1 MLSLQAII
9 ALTYIPSI
17 PLIAFSVVAGMEN
30 NPKAQKWYG
39 FFGGVFFVIATV
51 AYIFFLIELFSY

>member
-9 ALTYIPSI
+9 ALTYVPSV

-30 NPKAQKWYG
+30 KPKAQKWYG
-39 FFGGVFFVIATV
+39 FFGVVFFIIAIV
-51 AYIFFLIELFSY
+51 AYILFLIELLST

>member
-9 ALTYIPSI
+9 ALTYVPSL
-17 PLIAFSVVAGMEN
+17 PLIALYVVAGREN

-51 AYIFFLIELFSY
+51 AYIFFLIALLSY

>member
-9 ALTYIPSI
+9 ALTYVPSV

-51 AYIFFLIELFSY
+51 AYVFFLGEILSN

>member
-30 NPKAQKWYG
+30 SPKAQKWYG

>member
-9 ALTYIPSI
+9 ALTYVPSV

-30 NPKAQKWYG
+30 KRKAQKWFRFLG
-39 FFGGVFFVIATV
+39 CIFFIIAAVTYVFFLGEI
-51 AYIFFLIELFSY
+51 LSN

>member
-9 ALTYIPSI
+9 ALTYVPSL
-17 PLIAFSVVAGMEN
+17 PLIAFSLVAGKEN

-39 FFGGVFFVIATV
+39 FFGGMFFVIATV
-51 AYIFFLIELFSY
+51 AYTFFLIALLSY